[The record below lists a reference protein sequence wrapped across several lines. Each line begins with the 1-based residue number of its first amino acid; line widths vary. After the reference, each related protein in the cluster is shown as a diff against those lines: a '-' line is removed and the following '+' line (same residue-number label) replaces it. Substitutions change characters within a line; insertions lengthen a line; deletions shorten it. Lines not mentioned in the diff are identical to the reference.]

1 MNPIIS
7 VKEARE
13 ILGADAEGMNDE
25 QILEVINT
33 LDLMAKDALQ
43 MAKMQLQRKKDATAL
58 ANLIYDVYKD
68 GKAEA

>member
-13 ILGADAEGMNDE
+13 ILGTDAEGMSDE

-33 LDLMAKDALQ
+33 LDLLAKDALDL
-43 MAKMQLQRKKDATAL
+43 AKLQLKRKKGAGEL
-58 ANLIYDVYKD
+58 ANLIYDIYQDK
-68 GKAEA
+68 KKP